1 MKRKISAKTIA
12 ITAILTALEIIFI
25 FVQVPPIAGATLAFC
40 LVPVL
45 VSAMTQK
52 KGVTAFLSVLMACG
66 MLVSAY
72 TVGAGSLLAP
82 VFRNPLVAVPP
93 RLMVGVVA
101 YLSYH
106 GLNKWVDRRF
116 NPKLAALPLG
126 SDEYKSVNRKKQAA
140 VYGVASFTAFVGT
153 LTNTALVCLMIW
165 LCYIAGNMAI
175 DSALLPQF
183 FQVTLAVNATIEVVA
198 FTILV
203 PPIVTALNRAGYGI
217 VKRGTKGAAACTEQ
231 EEAQAAPAAD
241 ASSDDE
247 RGEECSKS
255 DHGANGR
262 EDK

>member
-12 ITAILTALEIIFI
+12 ITAILTALEIIFV
-25 FVQVPPIAGATLAFC
+25 FVQTPPIAGATLAFC

-82 VFRNPLVAVPP
+82 VFRNPLVAIPP

-101 YLSYH
+101 NLSYH
-106 GLNKWVDRRF
+106 GLNKRVDRRF
-116 NPKLAALPLG
+116 NVKLAALPPD
-126 SDEYKSVNRKKQAA
+126 SVEYKATNRKKQAA
-140 VYGVASFTAFVGT
+140 VYGVSGFTAFVGT

-165 LCYIAGNMAI
+165 LCYIVGDMEI

-183 FQVTLAVNATIEVVA
+183 FQVTLAVNASIEVAA

-203 PPIVTALNRAGYGI
+203 PPIVAALHKAGYGVNKG
-217 VKRGTKGAAACTEQ
+217 VKSVRAAAETQGAA
-231 EEAQAAPAAD
+231 EEA
-241 ASSDDE
+241 SSKATLIQEDE
-247 RGEECSKS
+247 REDALTQEDIG
-255 DHGANGR
+255 
-262 EDK
+262 EDKKV